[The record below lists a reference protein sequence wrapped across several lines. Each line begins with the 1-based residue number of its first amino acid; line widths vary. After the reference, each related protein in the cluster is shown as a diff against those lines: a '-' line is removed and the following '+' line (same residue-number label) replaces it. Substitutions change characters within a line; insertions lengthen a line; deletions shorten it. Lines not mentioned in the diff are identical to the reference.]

1 MKLAHRLG
9 YYFSGFVIG
18 IIILFFF
25 LSGKKTSCDYG
36 PDARVLKNIRTK
48 KLDYSSNAALF
59 FQQNKIDSTSIY
71 AVLTNGDVDFEE
83 SITDLDSC
91 NIYVINSDKEKKNL
105 QLSIKNCDSIAT
117 IEQAKFLT
125 K

>member
-1 MKLAHRLG
+1 MKLAYRLG
-9 YYFSGFVIG
+9 YYLSGFVIG
-18 IIILFFF
+18 LIILFFF

-36 PDARVLKNIRTK
+36 PNARVLKNIRTK
-48 KLDYSSNAALF
+48 KLNYSSNATLF
-59 FQQNKIDSTSIY
+59 FQQNKVDSTSIY
-71 AVLTNGDVDFEE
+71 SVLTNGDVDFEK

-91 NIYVINSDKEKKNL
+91 NIYVINSDKEDKNL
-105 QLSIKNCDSIAT
+105 QLSIKNCDSVAT